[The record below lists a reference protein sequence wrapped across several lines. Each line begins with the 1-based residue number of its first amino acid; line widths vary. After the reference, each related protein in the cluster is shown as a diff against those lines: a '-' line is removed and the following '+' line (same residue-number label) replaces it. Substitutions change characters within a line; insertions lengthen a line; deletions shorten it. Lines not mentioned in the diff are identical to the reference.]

1 MALVDA
7 TTASGNQSPSSTYIL
22 KDDLSVS
29 RESIEGRIRSSCDM
43 EGHTFTALTAVLQN
57 SAAAAKWDTVDGI
70 NGIKGTYHIYVDRST
85 NREEA

>member
-57 SAAAAKWDTVDGI
+57 SAAAAKWDGWYQWYQRYISYICRQID
-70 NGIKGTYHIYVDRST
+70 
-85 NREEA
+85 